1 MTIVD
6 TVGRLLLV
14 EAHPFLDPVGL
25 GREYG
30 GDTYLLVH
38 AALLLVL
45 ICVGAAYYGLV
56 LPPLKC
62 RQVSLLRQKLGLML
76 FTLGVFGALFVS
88 TFLVIGY
95 ASIELWWQTGGL
107 IVLLGDVLGVG
118 TYALITVYG
127 RVLTIA
133 LAPSLSRPSN

>member
-1 MTIVD
+1 MID
-6 TVGRLLLV
+6 TVATLLLR

-25 GREYG
+25 AREFG
-30 GDTYLLVH
+30 GGAYLWVY

-45 ICVGAAYYGLV
+45 IGVGAVYYGLV
-56 LPPLKC
+56 LPPLEW
-62 RQVSLLRQKLGLML
+62 RYVSLLRQVLGLTL
-76 FTLGVFGALFVS
+76 FALSVFGVIFVS
-88 TFLVIGY
+88 TFVVVGY
-95 ASIELWWQTGGL
+95 ASFELWWQTGGL

-127 RVLTIA
+127 RVLAIA